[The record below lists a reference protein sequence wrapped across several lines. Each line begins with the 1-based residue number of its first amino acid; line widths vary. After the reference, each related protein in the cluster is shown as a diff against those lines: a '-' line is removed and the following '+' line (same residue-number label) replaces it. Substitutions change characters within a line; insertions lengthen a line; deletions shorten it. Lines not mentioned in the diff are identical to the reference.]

1 MRGHLRVA
9 FSISEAK
16 MTRRIK
22 LFLYHV
28 TCSFII
34 IATFSAAI
42 LAIWF
47 PVPYRSAAGGV
58 ALLLILASVDIV
70 LGPLMTLFLAKN
82 KKDLREIVLDLCVIA
97 LVQLGALAYGVH
109 SIFIARPVH
118 TVFEI
123 DRFKGISANDV
134 ITDDLP
140 SALPE
145 FRRLPVGGP
154 TLISADKAPAQTQTD
169 LMNSVNMALGG
180 FDISSQPKRWV
191 PYANS
196 LPEVLKRSKPASLLV
211 ATYPE
216 LSEKLKALAKS
227 QNTSVDQLRFLPM
240 VIHKPQWTAVL
251 SPDAS
256 QILDYY
262 HVDGFIEERNAT
274 PAKP

>member
-1 MRGHLRVA
+1 
-9 FSISEAK
+9 

-22 LFLYHV
+22 FFLSHL
-28 TCSFII
+28 TCSFIV
-34 IATFSAAI
+34 IATIGVGIFT
-42 LAIWF
+42 IWF

-58 ALLLILASVDIV
+58 ALLSILALVDV
-70 LGPLMTLFLAKN
+70 VVGPLMTLFLTKPR
-82 KKDLREIVLDLCVIA
+82 KGLPEIKLDLCLIA

-134 ITDDLP
+134 ITADLP
-140 SALPE
+140 SALPG
-145 FRRLPVGGP
+145 FRHLPVSGL
-154 TLISADKAPAQTQTD
+154 TLIAADKAPAQTQTD

-196 LPEVLKRSKPASLLV
+196 LPEVLKRSKPAGLLV
-211 ATYPE
+211 ETYPE
-216 LSEKLKALAKS
+216 LGEELKALAKS
-227 QNTSVDQLRFLPM
+227 QSTSVDQLRFLPM
-240 VIHKPQWTAVL
+240 VIHKAQWTAIL

-256 QILDYY
+256 RILDYY
-262 HVDGFIEERNAT
+262 HVDGFIDENNAG
-274 PAKP
+274 PAKSEK